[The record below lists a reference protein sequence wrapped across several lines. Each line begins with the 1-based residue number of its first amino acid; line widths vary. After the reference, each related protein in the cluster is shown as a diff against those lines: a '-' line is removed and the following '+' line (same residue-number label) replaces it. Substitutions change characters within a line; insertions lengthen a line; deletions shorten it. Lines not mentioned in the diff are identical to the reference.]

1 MTMGIT
7 TKILAALVL
16 GLGLISGLQTLR
28 VHGLKAE
35 AAETHARH
43 AQALAA
49 ALDRQA
55 ADLSAQTLAE
65 RQARE
70 ARERQ
75 IAGLTARLKQ
85 MEDYYARLAPVLHA
99 YLDGLLDRAG
109 QPAGLVPAGSGP
121 PARARIATGRAPAT
135 GAEQR

>member
-1 MTMGIT
+1 MGLT

-16 GLGLISGLQTLR
+16 GLGLISGLQTIR

-35 AAETHARH
+35 AAETQAQH

-49 ALDRQA
+49 ALERQA
-55 ADLSAQTLAE
+55 ADLSAQTRVE

-85 MEDYYARLAPVLHA
+85 MEDYHARLAPVLHA
-99 YLDGLLDRAG
+99 YLDGLLDRARE
-109 QPAGLVPAGSGP
+109 PAGLVPAGAGP
-121 PARARIATGRAPAT
+121 PARARIAAGRAPACC
-135 GAEQR
+135 AEQR